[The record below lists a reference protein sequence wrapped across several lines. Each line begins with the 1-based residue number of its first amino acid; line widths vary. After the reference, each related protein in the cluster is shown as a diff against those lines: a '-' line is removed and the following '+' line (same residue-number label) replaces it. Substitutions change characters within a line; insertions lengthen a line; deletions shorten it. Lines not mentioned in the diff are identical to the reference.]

1 MMNANRRVLSLGVLG
16 TVLALAACAPRSQGT
31 VANTSADEAA
41 IRKTLDGISSAFN
54 SGDFDGMFAL
64 YRDDVVV
71 LPPGGPDIAGKE
83 AWRAGIDALPTN
95 VAMKMRFDTT
105 ELVVAGDIAY
115 ERGTYTIDISDKA
128 TATAIQSVTARHV
141 HIFKREADGS
151 WKGWRLMENSAD
163 PAQPAPIPPPAQ

>member
-128 TATAIQSVTARHV
+128 TATAVQSVTARHI

-163 PAQPAPIPPPAQ
+163 PAPQAAPPVGQ